1 MKTFKPVTSLM
12 HSVYIAENDLRQSF
26 KSVRHVVWS
35 LLFPIFM
42 MFTFSFRYG
51 ATGGLDINFVSFLIP
66 GIVGMTAMFGSINET
81 MSIVWDKSL
90 GVFDRILAAPVSSTS
105 IIVGKTMAGAVMGV
119 ISALVLL
126 IIGST
131 LFHVPF
137 ANISAILLIILLASF
152 SFTGIGTIISGLAS
166 EPREAMM
173 LSNLLRFPMMFLG
186 GVFFSVEAMPMPL
199 PYVARAL
206 PLTYATEALRAVM
219 SGNMDITILLFD
231 VVVLLAYTVGTIVI
245 GSKILMRLMTR

>member
-1 MKTFKPVTSLM
+1 MKPLTSLM
-12 HSVYIAENDLRQSF
+12 HSVWIAENDLRQSF

-42 MFTFSFRYG
+42 LFTFGFRYDS
-51 ATGGLDINFVSFLIP
+51 TGSDVQSVLIP
-66 GIVGMTAMFGSINET
+66 GIVAMTAMFGSTNET

-105 IIVGKTMAGAVMGV
+105 IIVGKTLAGAVMGV
-119 ISALVLL
+119 ISAIVLL

-131 LFHVPF
+131 LFSVSF
-137 ANISAILLIILLASF
+137 TNISAVLLIILLASF

-173 LSNLLRFPMMFLG
+173 LSNLLRFPMMFFG
-186 GVFFSVEAMPMPL
+186 GVFFLPERMPTPL
-199 PYVARAL
+199 PYVAKTM
-206 PLTYATEALRAVM
+206 PLTYATEALRAVQT
-219 SGNMDITILLFD
+219 GNISIIFVDAM
-231 VVVLLAYTVGTIVI
+231 VLLVYTVGTMLL
-245 GSKILMRLMTR
+245 GSQILMKIMTR

>member
-1 MKTFKPVTSLM
+1 MKPLTSFM
-12 HSVYIAENDLRQSF
+12 NSVWIAENDLRQSF

-51 ATGGLDINFVSFLIP
+51 AVGPETDFIQFLIP
-66 GIVGMTAMFGSINET
+66 GIVGMTAMFGSTNET
-81 MSIVWDKSL
+81 MSIVWDKSM

-105 IIVGKTMAGAVMGV
+105 IIVGKTMAGAVMG
-119 ISALVLL
+119 ILNAFVLL
-126 IIGST
+126 IIGRV
-131 LFHVPF
+131 LYGVAFV
-137 ANISAILLIILLASF
+137 NIGLVLLIVVLASF

-186 GVFFSVEAMPMPL
+186 GVFFSVDEMPQPL

-206 PLTYATEALRAVM
+206 PLTYATEGLRAIQTWSIPIVL
-219 SGNMDITILLFD
+219 MDAT
-231 VVVLLAYTVGTIVI
+231 VLLAYTIVTMLV

>member
-1 MKTFKPVTSLM
+1 MKTSKQLTPLI
-12 HSVYIAENDLRQSF
+12 HSIYIAENDLRQSF

-51 ATGGLDINFVSFLIP
+51 APKLDISFLNFLIP

-105 IIVGKTMAGAVMGV
+105 IIIGKTMAGAVMGV

-126 IIGST
+126 IIGSS
-131 LFHVPF
+131 LFGVSF
-137 ANISAILLIILLASF
+137 VNIGFVLLIVVLASF

-186 GVFFSVEAMPMPL
+186 GVFFPVEAMPMPL
-199 PYVARAL
+199 PYIARVL
-206 PLTYATEALRAVM
+206 PLTYATEALRAAMTENV
-219 SGNMDITILLFD
+219 TVVLFD
-231 VVVLLAYTVGTIVI
+231 AIVLVAYTVGAIVV

>member
-1 MKTFKPVTSLM
+1 MKAFTPLTSLM
-12 HSVYIAENDLRQSF
+12 HSIYIAENDLRQSF

-42 MFTFSFRYG
+42 MFTFSFKYG
-51 ATGGLDINFVSFLIP
+51 ATGPDIQFIKDFLIP

-90 GVFDRILAAPVSSTS
+90 GVFDRILAAPVSSAS

-131 LFHVPF
+131 LFSVAF
-137 ANISAILLIILLASF
+137 ANIGAVLIIILLASF

-186 GVFFSVEAMPMPL
+186 GVFFPIGAMPMPL
-199 PYVARAL
+199 PYIARAL
-206 PLTYATEALRAVM
+206 PLTYATEALGAIQT
-219 SGNMDITILLFD
+219 GNPFTVFFDAIVLLF
-231 VVVLLAYTVGTIVI
+231 YTVGTILF
-245 GSKILMRLMTR
+245 GSQILMRIMTR

>member
-1 MKTFKPVTSLM
+1 MKPLTSFM
-12 HSVYIAENDLRQSF
+12 HSVWIAENDLRQSF

-51 ATGGLDINFVSFLIP
+51 AIGPDVQFLNFLIP

-105 IIVGKTMAGAVMGV
+105 IIVGKTMAGAVMGL

-126 IIGST
+126 VIGNL
-131 LFHVPF
+131 LFGVSF
-137 ANISAILLIILLASF
+137 ANVSWVLLVIILASF

-186 GVFFSVEAMPMPL
+186 GVFFPVEAMPMPL
-199 PYVARAL
+199 PYVARVL
-206 PLTYATEALRAVM
+206 PLTFATEGLRAVM
-219 SGNMDITILLFD
+219 TGNVT
-231 VVVLLAYTVGTIVI
+231 VVLLDALVLVAYTVGTMIV
-245 GSKILMRLMTR
+245 GSIMLMKIMTR

>member
-1 MKTFKPVTSLM
+1 MKPLTSLM
-12 HSVYIAENDLRQSF
+12 HSVWIAENDLRQSF
-26 KSVRHVVWS
+26 MSVRHVVWS

-42 MFTFSFRYG
+42 LFTFSFRYG
-51 ATGGLDINFVSFLIP
+51 ATGPDIEFINFLIP
-66 GIVGMTAMFGSINET
+66 GIVGMTAMFGSTNET
-81 MSIVWDKSL
+81 MSIVWDKSM

-126 IIGST
+126 IIGNIIFGVS
-131 LFHVPF
+131 F
-137 ANISAILLIILLASF
+137 ANIGVVILIILLASF

-186 GVFFSVEAMPMPL
+186 GVFFPTEAMPMPL
-199 PYVARAL
+199 PYVAKAL
-206 PLTYATEALRAVM
+206 PLTYATEALRTIQIG
-219 SGNMDITILLFD
+219 GNMSIVFMDAVALLVYTFGTM
-231 VVVLLAYTVGTIVI
+231 LL
-245 GSKILMRLMTR
+245 GSQILMRIITR

>member
-1 MKTFKPVTSLM
+1 MKVKLLTPLIQSI
-12 HSVYIAENDLRQSF
+12 YIAENDLRQSF

-42 MFTFSFRYG
+42 MFTFGFRESVS
-51 ATGGLDINFVSFLIP
+51 GLGISSLVP

-105 IIVGKTMAGAVMGV
+105 IIVGKTIAGAVMGV

-126 IIGST
+126 VIGSL
-131 LFHVPF
+131 LFNVSF
-137 ANISAILLIILLASF
+137 ANIGLAFLIVVLASF

-186 GVFFSVEAMPMPL
+186 GVFFDINLMPSPL
-199 PYVARAL
+199 PVVARAL
-206 PLTYATEALRAVM
+206 PLTYATEGLKIAAM
-219 SGNMDITILLFD
+219 SGDI
-231 VVVLLAYTVGTIVI
+231 GTIVLDALVLGAYTAGTMII
-245 GSKILMRLMTR
+245 GSKILMRIMTR

>member
-1 MKTFKPVTSLM
+1 MTILTSLM

-35 LLFPIFM
+35 ILFPIFM

-51 ATGGLDINFVSFLIP
+51 ISGPDVQFINFLIP
-66 GIVGMTAMFGSINET
+66 GIVAMTAMFGAITET

-90 GVFDRILAAPVSSTS
+90 GVFDRILAAPVSSTA
-105 IIVGKTMAGAVMGV
+105 IIIGKTMSGAVMGFMSAVVLLV
-119 ISALVLL
+119 IGSALFGFFFANVGLVLL
-126 IIGST
+126 I
-131 LFHVPF
+131 V
-137 ANISAILLIILLASF
+137 LLASF

-186 GVFFSVEAMPMPL
+186 GVFFPVDAMPYPL
-199 PYVARAL
+199 PYVARVM
-206 PLTYATEALRAVM
+206 PLTYASEALRAVQT
-219 SGNMDITILLFD
+219 GDLTTIFID
-231 VVVLLAYTVGTIVI
+231 AVVLLAYTVGTTLI
-245 GSKILMRLMTR
+245 GSKILMRIMTR

>member
-1 MKTFKPVTSLM
+1 MKLLKPFESLLR
-12 HSVYIAENDLRQSF
+12 SIWIAENDLRQSF

-51 ATGGLDINFVSFLIP
+51 VTGGIDVLFLSFLVP
-66 GIVGMTAMFGSINET
+66 GIVGMTAMFGSTNET

-90 GVFDRILAAPVSSTS
+90 GVFDRILAAPVSSVS
-105 IIVGKTMAGAVMGV
+105 IIIGKTMAGAVMGV
-119 ISALVLL
+119 ISATVLL
-126 IIGST
+126 IIGYA
-131 LFHVPF
+131 LFNVAF
-137 ANISAILLIILLASF
+137 ANIGAVVLIILLASF

-186 GVFFSVEAMPMPL
+186 GVFFPVDAMPPPL
-199 PYVARAL
+199 PYIARAL
-206 PLTYATEALRAVM
+206 PLTYATEALRAVQT
-219 SGNMDITILLFD
+219 GTTGVVFTDAAVLLIYTIGTILF
-231 VVVLLAYTVGTIVI
+231 
-245 GSKILMRLMTR
+245 GSQILMRIMTR

>member
-1 MKTFKPVTSLM
+1 MKTFKPFTLLM
-12 HSVYIAENDLRQSF
+12 HAFYIAENDLRQSF

-51 ATGGLDINFVSFLIP
+51 VPGADISFMNFLIP

-90 GVFDRILAAPVSSTS
+90 GVFDRILAAPVSSTA

-126 IIGST
+126 VIGSL
-131 LFHVPF
+131 LFGVSF
-137 ANISAILLIILLASF
+137 GNIGFVLLIVVLASF

-173 LSNLLRFPMMFLG
+173 LSNLLRFPMMFFG
-186 GVFFSVEAMPMPL
+186 GVFFEVDKMPMPL
-199 PYVARAL
+199 PYISRAL
-206 PLTYATEALRAVM
+206 PLTYATEGIRTAAM
-219 SGNMDITILLFD
+219 SGDLAMISVDAI
-231 VVVLLAYTVGTIVI
+231 VLIAYTVGTIVV
-245 GSKILMRLMTR
+245 GSKMLMRLMTR

>member
-1 MKTFKPVTSLM
+1 MTRLSGFLNAVW
-12 HSVYIAENDLRQSF
+12 IAETDLRQSF

-35 LLFPIFM
+35 LLFPLFM

-51 ATGGLDINFVSFLIP
+51 ASGGLDVEFLSFLVP

-105 IIVGKTMAGAVMGV
+105 IVLGKTMAGAVMGV
-119 ISALVLL
+119 LSATVLL
-126 IIGST
+126 IVGST
-131 LFHVPF
+131 LFGIVF
-137 ANISAILLIILLASF
+137 VNIAAVFLVVLLASF

-186 GVFFSVEAMPMPL
+186 GVFFSVDAMPMPL

-206 PLTYATEALRAVM
+206 PLTYATEALRAVQTG
-219 SGNMDITILLFD
+219 STS
-231 VVVLLAYTVGTIVI
+231 VVFIDALVLLAYTIGTILV
-245 GSKILMRLMTR
+245 GSQILMRIMTR

>member
-1 MKTFKPVTSLM
+1 MTTFKPLTPLM

-35 LLFPIFM
+35 LLFPVFM

-51 ATGGLDINFVSFLIP
+51 AIGPDVQFINFLIP

-119 ISALVLL
+119 ISSVVLL
-126 IIGST
+126 IIGNL
-131 LFHVPF
+131 LFGVSFP
-137 ANISAILLIILLASF
+137 NIVLVLLVIVLASF

-186 GVFFSVEAMPMPL
+186 GVFFPIESMPTPL

-206 PLTYATEALRAVM
+206 PLTYATEGLRAVM
-219 SGNMDITILLFD
+219 SGNMTGVLFD
-231 VVVLLAYTVGTIVI
+231 SIVLVAYTVSTMLI
-245 GSKILMRLMTR
+245 GSTVLMKIMTR

>member
-1 MKTFKPVTSLM
+1 MIAFKPLTMLM
-12 HSVYIAENDLRQSF
+12 HSIYIAENDLRQSF

-42 MFTFSFRYG
+42 MFTFSFKSG
-51 ATGGLDINFVSFLIP
+51 SSGQDVSFLIP

-126 IIGST
+126 IIGS
-131 LFHVPF
+131 LIFDVPF
-137 ANISAILLIILLASF
+137 ANIGLILLIIVLASF

-186 GVFFSVEAMPMPL
+186 GVFFDIGIMPTPL
-199 PYVARAL
+199 PYIARAL
-206 PLTYATEALRAVM
+206 PLTYATEALRAAM
-219 SGNMDITILLFD
+219 SGDVALILFD
-231 VVVLLAYTVGTIVI
+231 AIVLIAYTVGTMLI
-245 GSKILMRLMTR
+245 GSKILMKLMTR

>member
-1 MKTFKPVTSLM
+1 
-12 HSVYIAENDLRQSF
+12 
-26 KSVRHVVWS
+26 
-35 LLFPIFM
+35 M

-51 ATGGLDINFVSFLIP
+51 ATEPDVRFITFLIP
-66 GIVGMTAMFGSINET
+66 GIVGMTAMFGSTNET

-105 IIVGKTMAGAVMGV
+105 IIAGKTMSGAVMGV

-126 IIGST
+126 IIGSMI
-131 LFHVPF
+131 FGVSF
-137 ANISAILLIILLASF
+137 VNISVVLLIILLASF

-186 GVFFSVEAMPMPL
+186 GVFFPVEAMPMPL

-206 PLTYATEALRAVM
+206 PLTYATEALRAIEI
-219 SGNMDITILLFD
+219 GNISIVFIDAT
-231 VVVLLAYTVGTIVI
+231 VLLVYTIGTMLL
-245 GSKILMRLMTR
+245 GSQILMRIMTR

>member
-1 MKTFKPVTSLM
+1 MKTFKLFTLLM
-12 HSVYIAENDLRQSF
+12 LSIYIAENDLRQSF

-51 ATGGLDINFVSFLIP
+51 APKLDISFLNFLIP

-105 IIVGKTMAGAVMGV
+105 IIIGKTMAGAVMGV
-119 ISALVLL
+119 VSALVLL
-126 IIGST
+126 IIGSS
-131 LFHVPF
+131 LFSVSF
-137 ANISAILLIILLASF
+137 VNIGFVILIVVLASF

-186 GVFFSVEAMPMPL
+186 GVFFPVEAMPMPL
-199 PYVARAL
+199 PYIARVL
-206 PLTYATEALRAVM
+206 PLTYATEALRAAMTENV
-219 SGNMDITILLFD
+219 TVVLFD
-231 VVVLLAYTVGTIVI
+231 AIVLVAYTVGAIVV
-245 GSKILMRLMTR
+245 GSKILMRLITR

>member
-1 MKTFKPVTSLM
+1 MNPIETFM
-12 HSVYIAENDLRQSF
+12 HAVWIAENDLRQSF

-35 LLFPIFM
+35 LLFPLFM

-51 ATGGLDINFVSFLIP
+51 STGAIDVNFLQFLVP

-90 GVFDRILAAPVSSTS
+90 GVFDRILVAPVSSIS
-105 IIVGKTMAGAVMGV
+105 IVLGKTLAGAVMGV
-119 ISALVLL
+119 LSAVVLLIVGSVLFSIAWANIGLVLL
-126 IIGST
+126 I
-131 LFHVPF
+131 V
-137 ANISAILLIILLASF
+137 LLASF

-186 GVFFSVEAMPMPL
+186 GVFFSIDVMPMPL
-199 PYVARAL
+199 PYIARAL
-206 PLTYATEALRAVM
+206 PLTYATEALRAVQAA
-219 SGNMDITILLFD
+219 NMGTVILDAIVLF
-231 VVVLLAYTVGTIVI
+231 AYTVGTILV
-245 GSKILMRLMTR
+245 GSEILMKIMTR

>member
-1 MKTFKPVTSLM
+1 MKPLRPWMPLM
-12 HSVYIAENDLRQSF
+12 HSVWIAENDLRQSF

-42 MFTFSFRYG
+42 MFTFSFR
-51 ATGGLDINFVSFLIP
+51 TGVSGFDVEYVKNILIP

-105 IIVGKTMAGAVMGV
+105 IIVGKTIAGAVMGV

-131 LFHVPF
+131 LFGASFV
-137 ANISAILLIILLASF
+137 NIAAVLLIILLASF

-186 GVFFSVEAMPMPL
+186 GVFFSVDAMPMPL

-206 PLTYATEALRAVM
+206 PLTYATEALRVIQT
-219 SGNMDITILLFD
+219 SGNPSVVIIDA
-231 VVVLLAYTVGTIVI
+231 VVLLAYTIGTMLL
-245 GSKILMRLMTR
+245 GSQILMKIMTR

>member
-1 MKTFKPVTSLM
+1 MKPLTSLL
-12 HSVYIAENDLRQSF
+12 HSIWIAENDLRQSF

-42 MFTFSFRYG
+42 MLTFSFRYG
-51 ATGGLDINFVSFLIP
+51 ITGPDVEFINFLIP
-66 GIVGMTAMFGSINET
+66 GIVAMTAMFGSINET

-90 GVFDRILAAPVSSTS
+90 GVFDRILAAPVSSVS
-105 IIVGKTMAGAVMGV
+105 IILGKTMSGAVMGV

-126 IIGST
+126 TIGNVVFGVS
-131 LFHVPF
+131 FI
-137 ANISAILLIILLASF
+137 NISLVLLIILLASF

-186 GVFFSVEAMPMPL
+186 GVFFSVDVMPMPL
-199 PYVARAL
+199 PYIARAL
-206 PLTYATEALRAVM
+206 PLTYATEALRAVQM
-219 SGNMDITILLFD
+219 SNLSTVFIDSI
-231 VVVLLAYTVGTIVI
+231 VLLGYTIGTIML
-245 GSKILMRLMTR
+245 GSYILMKIMTR

>member
-1 MKTFKPVTSLM
+1 MKPLMSLM
-12 HSVYIAENDLRQSF
+12 HSIWIAENDLRQSF

-42 MFTFSFRYG
+42 LFTFSFRYG
-51 ATGGLDINFVSFLIP
+51 ATGSDVQFINFLIP

-119 ISALVLL
+119 ISAVVLL
-126 IIGST
+126 VIGNIVFGVS
-131 LFHVPF
+131 F
-137 ANISAILLIILLASF
+137 ANISIVILIILLASF

-186 GVFFSVEAMPMPL
+186 GVFFSTEAMPMPL
-199 PYVARAL
+199 PYVAKAL
-206 PLTYATEALRAVM
+206 PLTYATEALRTIQTG
-219 SGNMDITILLFD
+219 GNISIIFVDAM
-231 VVVLLAYTVGTIVI
+231 VLLVYTFGTMLL
-245 GSKILMRLMTR
+245 GSQILMRIITR

>member
-1 MKTFKPVTSLM
+1 MKPLAPLL
-12 HSVYIAENDLRQSF
+12 HSVWIAENDLRQSF

-51 ATGGLDINFVSFLIP
+51 TAAPDSNFMQFLIP
-66 GIVGMTAMFGSINET
+66 GIVGMTAMLGSINET
-81 MSIVWDKSL
+81 MSIVWDKSM

-105 IIVGKTMAGAVMGV
+105 IIIGKTMAGAVMGI

-126 IIGST
+126 IVGRVLYGVAFVNIG
-131 LFHVPF
+131 LV
-137 ANISAILLIILLASF
+137 LLIIILASF

-186 GVFFSVEAMPMPL
+186 GVFFEVNAMPWPL

-206 PLTYATEALRAVM
+206 PLTYATEGLRAIQTSDM
-219 SGNMDITILLFD
+219 TLMLLD
-231 VVVLLAYTVGTIVI
+231 AIVLLAYTVGTILL
-245 GSKILMRLMTR
+245 GSKILMRIMTR

>member
-1 MKTFKPVTSLM
+1 MKPLTSLM
-12 HSVYIAENDLRQSF
+12 HSVWIAENDLRQSF
-26 KSVRHVVWS
+26 KSVRHVIWS

-51 ATGGLDINFVSFLIP
+51 ATELDIQFIHTFLIP

-90 GVFDRILAAPVSSTS
+90 GVFDRILAAPVSSIS
-105 IIVGKTMAGAVMGV
+105 IIVGKTMSGAVMGV

-126 IIGST
+126 IVGST
-131 LFHVPF
+131 LFGVSF
-137 ANISAILLIILLASF
+137 VNISAVLLIIFLASF

-186 GVFFSVEAMPMPL
+186 GVFFPVEAMPMPL
-199 PYVARAL
+199 PYVARVL
-206 PLTYATEALRAVM
+206 PLTYVTEALRAIQIENTSIVFVDAM
-219 SGNMDITILLFD
+219 
-231 VVVLLAYTVGTIVI
+231 VLLVYTVGTMLL
-245 GSKILMRLMTR
+245 GSKILMRIMTRL

>member
-1 MKTFKPVTSLM
+1 MKPMATLLHATS
-12 HSVYIAENDLRQSF
+12 IAETDLRQSF

-42 MFTFSFRYG
+42 MFTFSFR
-51 ATGGLDINFVSFLIP
+51 TGQGGISAQDAAFLVP
-66 GIVGMTAMFGSINET
+66 GIVGMTAMFGSTNET

-105 IIVGKTMAGAVMGV
+105 IILGKTMAGAVMGM
-119 ISALVLL
+119 ISSFVLL
-126 IIGST
+126 IIGS
-131 LFHVPF
+131 LVFGVSFPNIFAVP
-137 ANISAILLIILLASF
+137 LIILLASF

-186 GVFFSVEAMPMPL
+186 GVFFDISAMPQPL
-199 PYVARAL
+199 QIVAKVF
-206 PLTYATEALRAVM
+206 PLTYATDALRATSMFTV
-219 SGNMDITILLFD
+219 LFD
-231 VVVLLAYTVGTIVI
+231 AAVLLAYTLIMIGIGTQL
-245 GSKILMRLMTR
+245 LMRVLTR

>member
-1 MKTFKPVTSLM
+1 MNPWKSMM
-12 HSVYIAENDLRQSF
+12 HSLWIAENDLRQSF
-26 KSVRHVVWS
+26 KSVRHIVWS

-51 ATGGLDINFVSFLIP
+51 TAGPDVQFINFLIP

-90 GVFDRILAAPVSSTS
+90 GVFDRILAAPVSSTA
-105 IIVGKTMAGAVMGV
+105 IIIGKTMAGAVMGV
-119 ISALVLL
+119 LSAVVLL
-126 IIGST
+126 VIGSAIFDFT
-131 LFHVPF
+131 FS
-137 ANISAILLIILLASF
+137 NIAAVLLVVLLASF

-186 GVFFSVEAMPMPL
+186 GVFFAVEAMPWPL
-199 PYVARAL
+199 PYVARIM
-206 PLTYATEALRAVM
+206 PLTYATEALRAVQVGDM
-219 SGNMDITILLFD
+219 SIVLADAL
-231 VVVLLAYTVGTIVI
+231 VLLAYTIGTILL
-245 GSKILMRLMTR
+245 GSKILMRIMTR

>member
-1 MKTFKPVTSLM
+1 MNTVKPLTSLM
-12 HSVYIAENDLRQSF
+12 HSIYIAENDLRQSF
-26 KSVRHVVWS
+26 KSARHVIWS

-51 ATGGLDINFVSFLIP
+51 VSGEVNIEYIKTVLIP
-66 GIVGMTAMFGSINET
+66 GIIGMTAMFGSINET

-105 IIVGKTMAGAVMGV
+105 IIVGKTMSGAVMGV

-126 IIGST
+126 VIGST
-131 LFHVPF
+131 LFGVSF
-137 ANISAILLIILLASF
+137 TNIVAVLLIVLLASF

-173 LSNLLRFPMMFLG
+173 LSNLLRFPMMFFG
-186 GVFFSVEAMPMPL
+186 GVFFRVQDMPTPL
-199 PYVARAL
+199 PYVARVL
-206 PLTYATEALRAVM
+206 PLTYATEALGAIQT
-219 SGNMDITILLFD
+219 GNTFTVLGDSI
-231 VVVLLAYTVGTIVI
+231 VLLIYTFVTMLL
-245 GSKILMRLMTR
+245 GSQILMRIMTR

>member
-1 MKTFKPVTSLM
+1 MKPLTSLM
-12 HSVYIAENDLRQSF
+12 HSVWIAENDLRQSF

-51 ATGGLDINFVSFLIP
+51 ATGPDVEFVNFLIP
-66 GIVGMTAMFGSINET
+66 GIVGMTAMFGSTNET
-81 MSIVWDKSL
+81 MSIVWDKSM

-126 IIGST
+126 IIGNIIFGVS
-131 LFHVPF
+131 F
-137 ANISAILLIILLASF
+137 ANIGVVILIILLASF

-186 GVFFSVEAMPMPL
+186 GVFFQTEAMPMPL
-199 PYVARAL
+199 PYVAKAL
-206 PLTYATEALRAVM
+206 PLTYATEALRTIQIG
-219 SGNMDITILLFD
+219 GNMSIVFMDAVALLVYTFGTM
-231 VVVLLAYTVGTIVI
+231 LL
-245 GSKILMRLMTR
+245 GSQILMRIITR

>member
-1 MKTFKPVTSLM
+1 MKPLMSLM
-12 HSVYIAENDLRQSF
+12 HSVWIAENDLRQSF

-42 MFTFSFRYG
+42 LFTFSFRYG
-51 ATGGLDINFVSFLIP
+51 ATGPDVDFIKFLIP

-81 MSIVWDKSL
+81 MSIVWDKSM

-126 IIGST
+126 IIGRA
-131 LFHVPF
+131 LFGVSF
-137 ANISAILLIILLASF
+137 ANISTVLLIILLASF

-186 GVFFSVEAMPMPL
+186 GVFFEVNDMPKPL

-206 PLTYATEALRAVM
+206 PLTYATEALRAAQT
-219 SGNMDITILLFD
+219 GHIFTIFVD
-231 VVVLLAYTVGTIVI
+231 AMVLLVYTVGTMLL
-245 GSKILMRLMTR
+245 GSQILMRIMTR

>member
-1 MKTFKPVTSLM
+1 MTRLSGFLNAVW
-12 HSVYIAENDLRQSF
+12 IAETDLRQSF
-26 KSVRHVVWS
+26 KSVRHIVWS
-35 LLFPIFM
+35 LLFPLFM

-51 ATGGLDINFVSFLIP
+51 VSGPDPDFLNFLVP

-105 IIVGKTMAGAVMGV
+105 IVLGKTMAGAVMGV
-119 ISALVLL
+119 LSATVLL
-126 IIGST
+126 IVGST
-131 LFHVPF
+131 LFGVAF
-137 ANISAILLIILLASF
+137 ANIAAVVLVVLLASF

-186 GVFFSVEAMPMPL
+186 GVFFSIDAMPMPL
-199 PYVARAL
+199 PYVSRAL
-206 PLTYATEALRAVM
+206 PLTYATEALRAVQT
-219 SGNMDITILLFD
+219 GNSS
-231 VVVLLAYTVGTIVI
+231 VVFVNALVLLAYTVGTILL
-245 GSKILMRLMTR
+245 GSQILMKIMTR

>member
-1 MKTFKPVTSLM
+1 MKTFTLFRLLM

-51 ATGGLDINFVSFLIP
+51 SSGSDINLLIP

-105 IIVGKTMAGAVMGV
+105 IIVGKTIAGAVMGI

-126 IIGST
+126 IIGS
-131 LFHVPF
+131 LLYGVPF
-137 ANISAILLIILLASF
+137 VNIGLILLIIVLASF

-186 GVFFSVEAMPMPL
+186 GVFFDINLMPSLL
-199 PYVARAL
+199 PVVARAL
-206 PLTYATEALRAVM
+206 PLTYATEGLKTATM
-219 SGNMDITILLFD
+219 SGDMT
-231 VVVLLAYTVGTIVI
+231 VVLVDAIVLFAYTVGTMIV
-245 GSKILMRLMTR
+245 GSKILMKLMTR